1 MARTAFSVLAAAAL
15 VLGVPGVVGLDGSL
29 AQRAEVHHHH
39 ILVPQVRRRPAPER
53 PVFVSV
59 VSARVGI
66 TEQVATT
73 ELELTLRNDADRAQ
87 EAQILLPVPDGV
99 AVRSLQYDGVG
110 PEPSAR
116 VLPRDEARRIY
127 DSIVA
132 SMRDPALVEFAGFN
146 LIRTSVFPVPAR
158 GEQKLRLTY
167 EQVLVKDG
175 HRVDYWLPRSE
186 SLGAGETRWSIHA
199 EIHAKKGVA
208 TVYSPSHDVD
218 VQRRGSGRVSV
229 KALPS
234 GGGVDRGSFRL
245 SYVLDQA
252 GEAMSATVLAYPDPS
267 VSPRG
272 GGYFLVLAGVGETGR
287 EATDAK
293 REIVLVLDR
302 SGSMRGEKM
311 AQAKAAAL
319 QIVDGLKDG
328 EFFNIID
335 YSDSVASFRER
346 AVEKTA
352 DSARQAREYIGEIV
366 ANGGTN
372 IQDALLEALR
382 PTPTASVAMVLFL
395 TDGLPTIGERS
406 EVKIREAI
414 SKSNVHDR
422 RIFTFGVG
430 FDVNS
435 PLLSAVAKQSRGAT
449 TFVLP
454 NEDVEIKVS
463 QVYRRLSGP
472 VLVRPRFAGGGSTRE
487 LMPSE
492 LPDVF
497 EGDQLVVLGQ
507 YVGEEA
513 CDLRITGS
521 IPGAA
526 GDGGTRE
533 IRVRLD
539 PGAATGRNAFV
550 PRLWASSK
558 IAIML
563 DEIRQAGAEGGVGE
577 ARLKE
582 LVDEVVRLSTR
593 FGILTEYTAFL
604 ATESEGGRPVPMPAV
619 GGRALDEVSRKV
631 AEVRSGSGAVNQES
645 NLGKMRDAAS
655 PAQTAGATQ
664 WYYDDQMRRREA
676 TAMQNVADRTLFQR
690 GTRWVDS
697 RILDQE
703 NDAPD
708 RIVEFASEAYNTLVH
723 QLASENRQGLLALG
737 GEVYLQVGSERVL
750 VKGP

>member
-1 MARTAFSVLAAAAL
+1 MARRAFSVMAAAAL
-15 VLGVPGVVGLDGSL
+15 MLGVPGVGGLAL
-29 AQRAEVHHHH
+29 AQRSEVHHHH

-59 VSARVGI
+59 VNARVSI
-66 TEQVATT
+66 VEQVATT
-73 ELELTLRNDADRAQ
+73 ELELTLRNDADRPQ

-110 PEPSAR
+110 PEPVAKVLAR
-116 VLPRDEARRIY
+116 EEARRIY
-127 DSIVA
+127 ESIVA

-167 EQVLVKDG
+167 EQVLTMDG
-175 HRVDYWLPRSE
+175 QRVDYWLPRSE
-186 SLGAGETRWSIHA
+186 SLGAGETRWSIQA
-199 EIHAKKGVA
+199 DIHAKKGVA

-218 VQRRGSGRVSV
+218 VQRRGAGRVSV
-229 KALPS
+229 RALSS
-234 GGGVDRGSFRL
+234 GGGMDRGSFRL
-245 SYVLDQA
+245 SYVVDEG

-267 VSPRG
+267 VSARG
-272 GGYFLVLAGVGETGR
+272 GGYFLVLAGVGERGR
-287 EATDAK
+287 ASVDAK
-293 REIVLVLDR
+293 REVVLVLDR

-319 QIVDGLKDG
+319 QIVEGLRDG

-335 YSDSVASFRER
+335 YSDSVSSFRER
-346 AVEKTA
+346 AVEKTEA
-352 DSARQAREYIGEIV
+352 SAREAREYIGEIV

-372 IQDALLEALR
+372 IHDALLEALR
-382 PTPTASVAMVLFL
+382 PEPAAPVAMVLFL

-406 EVKIREAI
+406 EVKIREAVA
-414 SKSNVHDR
+414 KANAHDR

-454 NEDVEIKVS
+454 QEDVEVKVS

-472 VLVRPRFAGGGSTRE
+472 VLVRPKLMGGGTTRE
-487 LMPSE
+487 LMPAE

-497 EGDQLVVLGQ
+497 EGDQLVVLGR

-513 CDLRITGS
+513 CDLRITGT
-521 IPGAA
+521 AA
-526 GDGGTRE
+526 GKDGGTRE

-539 PGAATGRNAFV
+539 PGAATARNGFV
-550 PRLWASSK
+550 ARLWASSK
-558 IAIML
+558 IAMML
-563 DEIRQAGAEGGVGE
+563 EEIREAGAEGGGAGVGE
-577 ARLKE
+577 ARMKE

-604 ATESEGGRPVPMPAV
+604 ATEPVGGPPVGLSAAP
-619 GGRALDEVSRKV
+619 GRALDEVSRKV
-631 AEVRSGSGAVNQES
+631 AAVRSGSGAVNQES
-645 NLGKMRDAAS
+645 NLGKMKDARS

-664 WYYDDQMRRREA
+664 WYFDDKMQRREA

-690 GTRWVDS
+690 GNRWVDS
-697 RILDQE
+697 RILDRE

-708 RIVEFASEAYNTLVH
+708 RVVEFASEAYNTLVQ
-723 QLASENRQGLLALG
+723 QLAAENRQGLLALG
-737 GEVYLQVGSERVL
+737 GEVYLEVGKERVL